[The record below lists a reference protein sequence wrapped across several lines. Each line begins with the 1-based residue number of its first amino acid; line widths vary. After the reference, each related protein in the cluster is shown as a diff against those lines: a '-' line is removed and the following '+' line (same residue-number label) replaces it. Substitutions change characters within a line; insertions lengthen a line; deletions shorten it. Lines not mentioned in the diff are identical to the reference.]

1 MGNRPTSWDESTWYD
16 KNWNKRLLS
25 SFMHMRNYTT
35 KWRDSRYTSSVPI
48 KVPWVIS
55 SNYLGLKRPKCWL
68 FCDSN
73 HYVTIRNVDHI
84 NPGFVL
90 SGMTSNEVPCITF
103 PMIDIS
109 DKSPTTQ
116 QVLQKLLLNVRG
128 KIIQNSLLIRGEYPF
143 LKSGVLSLRGFTI
156 ANLTKATRTPNCLLS
171 TPQIPTV

>member
-1 MGNRPTSWDESTWYD
+1 MGNKPTSWDESMWYD

-35 KWRDSRYTSSVPI
+35 KWRDSRYTSSVPL
-48 KVPWVIS
+48 KVLWGIS
-55 SNYLGLKRPKCWL
+55 SNYLCLKRPKCWL
-68 FCDSN
+68 YCDSN
-73 HYVTIRNVDHI
+73 HYVTVRNVDHI

-90 SGMTSNEVPCITF
+90 SGMTSNEVPRVTF
-103 PMIDIS
+103 QMVDIS
-109 DKSPTTQ
+109 DKSPTT

-156 ANLTKATRTPNCLLS
+156 NSKPHKGNQNSELFTLYTS
-171 TPQIPTV
+171 DPTV